1 MPCLW
6 GGVYICRLLV
16 LLLKKVFWEVNLD
29 LTAKSKTEFLY
40 AFGVAPFFQKSVR
53 ERSKAENRIIVT
65 QYLQIMLIVEQQRI
79 CCRLLIKSRFLYD
92 IVYNIPDCV

>member
-40 AFGVAPFFQKSVR
+40 AFGVAPFFKKVYEKEARRRTVLLSH
-53 ERSKAENRIIVT
+53 N
-65 QYLQIMLIVEQQRI
+65 I
-79 CCRLLIKSRFLYD
+79 CK
-92 IVYNIPDCV
+92 